1 MGDSQDEQTQS
12 FLGEAMGYKREPDP
26 TKSKKAI
33 FAVREVVQRE
43 FPTIY
48 RTRGMACAVIV
59 GGKERL
65 LTWHG
70 VIDERDKAKP
80 IELHRCSKNFF
91 TNKKKYR
98 LKVSRIM
105 QIGFSSLSVI
115 RGDAPTSSKD
125 FKILNLKLRVPGMDE
140 KRKDVMAHSFIG
152 CKDLMKFNFK
162 YNSDRKKHELDSPD
176 MKDCIFEKSS
186 IFGSPII
193 STNDFRVIGVVG
205 EDPDGRPRPHFLRKT
220 EFGK

>member
-1 MGDSQDEQTQS
+1 MGDSQGEQTQS
-12 FLGEAMGYKREPDP
+12 FLGEAMGYKKEPDP
-26 TKSKKAI
+26 KKSKKAI
-33 FAVREVVQRE
+33 FAVREVVNRE

-70 VIDERDKAKP
+70 VIDERDKAKK

-91 TNKKKYR
+91 TNNKKYR
-98 LKVSRIM
+98 LQVS
-105 QIGFSSLSVI
+105 QIKQISSSSLSVI
-115 RGDAPTSSKD
+115 RGDAPTPSKD
-125 FKILNLKLRVPGMDE
+125 FEILNLTLKVPERDE

-152 CKDLMKFNFK
+152 CKDFMKFNFK
-162 YNSDRKKHELDSPD
+162 YNSDKRKHELDSPNK
-176 MKDCIFEKSS
+176 KDCIFEKSS

-193 STNDFRVIGVVG
+193 TNDFHVIGVVG
-205 EDPDGRPRPHFLRKT
+205 EDPDGRPRPHFLTKT